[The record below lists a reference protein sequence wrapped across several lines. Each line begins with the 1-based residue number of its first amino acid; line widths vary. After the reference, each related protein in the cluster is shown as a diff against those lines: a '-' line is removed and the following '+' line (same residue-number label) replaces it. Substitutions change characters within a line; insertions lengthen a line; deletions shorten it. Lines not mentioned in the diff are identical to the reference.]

1 MKTKFDVYDYLI
13 FVFIL
18 LVSIGIGLYFGFNLN
33 EKVKKIFKKYFSKN
47 AAQITPENDVDMQKL
62 ESSDESTEQQKMET
76 TSENPNANNKTSEY
90 LTGNKSMSAFP
101 IALSLLATFF
111 SSSSLL
117 GFPAE
122 VYQYG
127 IQYWMIV
134 FGVCLVPL
142 VGGNASFRPHQF

>member
-13 FVFIL
+13 FVFVL
-18 LVSIGIGLYFGFNLN
+18 LISIGIGLYFGFNLN
-33 EKVKKIFKKYFSKN
+33 EKVKKFFKNVLFKKN
-47 AAQITPENDVDMQKL
+47 AQITPEKTDNGVDLQKIEKNDPAD
-62 ESSDESTEQQKMET
+62 QQKMEKT
-76 TSENPNANNKTSEY
+76 TSSDSNNNNANNKTSEY
-90 LTGNKSMSAFP
+90 LTGNHSMSAFP

-142 VGGNASFRPHQF
+142 IGGIY